1 MKNYAKTRTQTPEP
15 TRSSSIEL
23 LSEDTI
29 RKALRS
35 DALQHPSTII
45 PLASCLL
52 SIIYIALYAP
62 IFGGLIIAF
71 ALTISSGL
79 AATGAFF
86 WRYSIRF
93 TEEYVK
99 KTQELM
105 DALDREGG
113 ARYRAE
119 LRQKRERLQIGF
131 LDAGSSEGLR
141 AVQALVHEYEHLQTI
156 LVSRRLSDH
165 LSIAHIPVLVDETY
179 QLGLGVLGHALEL
192 VKTIQSPHN
201 QRLRT
206 EITNLESEI
215 LVLEK
220 DDPHSAR
227 AQIKE
232 QILISHK
239 ERLELIS
246 RLELRV
252 DELLHQVNRCEATLH
267 RTRIELAALK
277 TDSTETSVSEVIQ
290 TLQKTILQAKEV
302 HEEMKKLAQ

>member
-1 MKNYAKTRTQTPEP
+1 MENNKNARTHTLE
-15 TRSSSIEL
+15 TARSSSIEK
-23 LSEDTI
+23 LSEKTI
-29 RKALRS
+29 RNALRS
-35 DALQHPSTII
+35 DALQHPATII
-45 PLASCLL
+45 PLTSFLL
-52 SIIYIALYAP
+52 SIIYILLYAP
-62 IFGGLIIAF
+62 IFGGVIIAF
-71 ALTISSGL
+71 ALTIGSGL
-79 AATGAFF
+79 AATGSFF

-99 KTQELM
+99 KTQELL

-131 LDAGSSEGLR
+131 LDVSSSEGLR
-141 AVQALVHEYEHLQTI
+141 AVQALVHEYEQLQTV
-156 LVSRRLSDH
+156 LVRRRLADP

-179 QLGLGVLGHALEL
+179 QLGLVVLDHALEL
-192 VKTIQSPHN
+192 VKTTQSPQN

-206 EITNLESEI
+206 EITNLENEI

-220 DDPHSAR
+220 DDPHSPR

-267 RTRIELAALK
+267 QTRIELAALK
-277 TDSTETSVSEVIQ
+277 ADSTEASVSEVIQ
-290 TLQKTILQAKEV
+290 TLQKNILQAKEV
-302 HEEMKKLAQ
+302 QEEMKRLGQ